1 MYVKIHMYTRP
12 RIYMHTYTYRWKD
25 DAEESHET
33 IAALQETVSERD
45 KRIASLE
52 HKLAALAT
60 SHQEQASAISK
71 QTQQLRESKYV
82 RELERDPLQN
92 TLQHALQHSCVNPSM
107 FKSKTE
113 RQREGRERRRKKER
127 GTERRRK
134 EGKGR
139 ERETDREKGRERER
153 KREKRGKGERKGKRE
168 SCKDRG
174 RM

>member
-12 RIYMHTYTYRWKD
+12 RIHMHTYTYRWKD

-92 TLQHALQHSCVNPSM
+92 TLQHALQHALQHSCVNPSM
-107 FKSKTE
+107 LKSETE
-113 RQREGRERRRKKER
+113 RQREGEREKKEK
-127 GTERRRK
+127 GER
-134 EGKGR
+134 
-139 ERETDREKGRERER
+139 DREKWKGRQRERA
-153 KREKRGKGERKGKRE
+153 G
-168 SCKDRG
+168 D
-174 RM
+174 